1 MPKCIECKEKWTWKQ
16 SMRSIVSLSRFHACP
31 HCQQKQMLTSM
42 TRISILLLV
51 FVPYV
56 AMPYVVDD
64 EIKSSA
70 LTIGV
75 AIYLFAL
82 LMMMPFL
89 MDFRVIPK
97 HLQKYAQK

>member
-16 SMRSIVSLSRFHACP
+16 SMQSIVSFSRFIACP

-56 AMPYVVDD
+56 AMGYIVD
-64 EIKSSA
+64 EEVKNSA
-70 LTIGV
+70 VAVGV
-75 AIYLFAL
+75 AIYLIVL
-82 LMMMPFL
+82 LMMMPYL
-89 MDFRVIPK
+89 MSLRVIPK
-97 HLQKYAQK
+97 HMQKYVQK

>member
-1 MPKCIECKEKWTWKQ
+1 MK
-16 SMRSIVSLSRFHACP
+16 SIVSFSRFHACP

-64 EIKSSA
+64 EVKSSA
-70 LTIGV
+70 VAIGV
-75 AIYLFAL
+75 ALYLFAL
-82 LMMMPFL
+82 IVMMPYL
-89 MDFRVIPK
+89 MDLRAIPK
-97 HLQKYAQK
+97 HMQKYAQK